1 MSLTSTRVLDGIDTW
16 GLHGVCI
23 RKFTGDSAYPSGGY
37 TLNGSNF
44 GFGNKPL
51 EGVIVLGVLTALA
64 ANYTPVYDAL
74 NKKLIVNGGAGGGG
88 GVFTYAPQNVKG
100 SAAANV
106 AIAGG
111 ALPTN
116 GAYISALAAA
126 NNTTAFT
133 IAAQTDFPRNVSI
146 SFKNTNAG
154 ASTGNAVDVV
164 IVGTFRGAAQTETI
178 SFTALELTS
187 TAQNEVATKQGA
199 KPFTTITSITP
210 SAAQPA
216 GWQHAAGVGSK
227 FGLTTP
233 TLNNAESDITQLLVN
248 GVTQT
253 ITGTYSTTNATIN
266 FGVLADNDDLSATYN
281 SSGQTGGGT
290 NLSGCTWILMGVCRG
305 T

>member
-1 MSLTSTRVLDGIDTW
+1 MSLTSARVLDGNDTW
-16 GLHGVCI
+16 GSHGVCI
-23 RKFTGDSAYPSGGY
+23 RKFTGDAAYPAGGY
-37 TLNGSNF
+37 ALAGSNF

-51 EGVIVLGVLTALA
+51 EGVVLLGVLTTLA

-74 NKKLIVNGGAGGGG
+74 NKKLIINAGGGG
-88 GVFTYAPQNVKG
+88 GASLTYAP
-100 SAAANV
+100 ANV
-106 AIAGG
+106 AGSVAANIGIAGG
-111 ALPTN
+111 ALPVN
-116 GAYISALAAA
+116 GGLISNLAAA

-133 IAAQTDFPRNVSI
+133 LATQPDFPRNVSI

-154 ASTGNAVDVV
+154 ASTGNAVSVV

-187 TAQNEVATKQGA
+187 TAQNEVATKFGA
-199 KPFTTITSITP
+199 KPFDTITSITP

-216 GWQHAAGVGSK
+216 NWQHAAGPGSK

-233 TLNNAESDITQLLVN
+233 TLNNAESDITEELVN

-253 ITGTYSTTNATIN
+253 ITGTYSSTNATVN
-266 FGVLADNDDLSATYN
+266 FGVTADGDDLSVTYVA
-281 SSGQTGGGT
+281 SGQAGGGT
-290 NLSGCTWILMGVCRG
+290 DLSGCTWILMGICRG